1 MMMMRFMACQ
11 VSIKYLS
18 TYYLLYPC
26 FTPQPDS
33 PTFQKLFCGII
44 IWIRDAGVEYAT
56 VWDSFTWPNYVHIAI
71 CVWLLH
77 NFMELQFNSILT
89 RANSCTRLFSLYG
102 CTILE
107 NLFQNH
113 PGNRTS
119 VWQDER
125 SVQYF
130 FFTNLLSVSTNFQ

>member
-11 VSIKYLS
+11 VSIK
-18 TYYLLYPC
+18 YYLLYPC

-77 NFMELQFNSILT
+77 NFMEVQFNSILT
-89 RANSCTRLFSLYG
+89 RATVALFWKTWKTCFKITRATGHLFGRMNVPFNIFFLPIFCQSAR
-102 CTILE
+102 IFSE
-107 NLFQNH
+107 K
-113 PGNRTS
+113 
-119 VWQDER
+119 ER
-125 SVQYF
+125 
-130 FFTNLLSVSTNFQ
+130 